1 MKIWFNEGR
10 RSSEGYEGNAW
21 RVEISQFDSLA
32 SEDCYSM
39 KVQKIVH
46 EEKQLCKGGCRSI
59 KNIIKNNY
67 CYISSI
73 YEVSS
78 IMLSCINIEDPKLKG
93 VRIKIQDCSFVVLY
107 RFV

>member
-1 MKIWFNEGR
+1 
-10 RSSEGYEGNAW
+10 
-21 RVEISQFDSLA
+21 
-32 SEDCYSM
+32 M

-78 IMLSCINIEDPKLKG
+78 IMLSCIIILK
-93 VRIKIQDCSFVVLY
+93 IPS
-107 RFV
+107 